1 MGKHKQLTGFEPSLE
16 PTEKEVQAEVTSTVL
31 PFDLNKHLQ
40 NTNTS
45 NILSF
50 DCDTTILLNFLELEY
65 SISFNLTENVIIP
78 DASSFVPAINL
89 TEQDTQ
95 EINSSEV
102 LSFEL
107 RDYDQASLEFK
118 IVLEFF
124 NESGGVF

>member
-1 MGKHKQLTGFEPSLE
+1 MGKDIQLTGIAIALDPEETEIQVKTTSSILALDLAKLLE
-16 PTEKEVQAEVTSTVL
+16 ES
-31 PFDLNKHLQ
+31 
-40 NTNTS
+40 NTS
-45 NILSF
+45 NIITIEFTSIIPDFENILFIPSF
-50 DCDTTILLNFLELEY
+50 D
-65 SISFNLTENVIIP
+65 LTENVIIP

-124 NESGGVF
+124 NETGGVF